1 MGNPHI
7 KIKDL
12 SRNLS
17 LDIAAGSSGIEG
29 EVANS
34 SINTGG
40 LELAGYYEFLDS
52 TKIMVLGRPEV
63 SFLRNL
69 SRDVRRLR
77 LTQLMFF
84 PIPAIIMTDGIM
96 PKKDFKSIAD
106 ERQVPVL
113 CSDKAKE
120 RLVEELTRHLCDMAM
135 PSTTIHGGLLEVYGI
150 GVLLRGKSGIGKSE
164 CALELVK
171 RGHRLVVDDI
181 VFIKKND
188 GNSLIG
194 RPDSLSRY
202 HMEIRG
208 LGIINIKDLF
218 GIGAISDSKKVELIV
233 NLEELQAN
241 KEYDRLGVDSSSTEI
256 LGVEVP
262 TVTIPVRHGKNTSI
276 IVEVAAMNH
285 HLKEHGHHSAK
296 RFMEMLTN
304 RISGASPQDH
314 TSPETS

>member
-1 MGNPHI
+1 MGNPKTRI
-7 KIKDL
+7 RDL
-12 SRNLS
+12 AKSLS
-17 LDIAAGSSGIEG
+17 MEVAAGASGIDF

-34 SINTGG
+34 NVNTGG

-52 TKIMVLGRPEV
+52 TRIMILGMPEI

-84 PIPAIIMTDGIM
+84 PIPAIIMSDGIK
-96 PKKDFKSIAD
+96 PRRDFKTIAD
-106 ERQVPVL
+106 GRGVPVL
-113 CSDKAKE
+113 CSKLPKE
-120 RLVEELTRHLCDMAM
+120 ALVEELGRHLCELAM
-135 PSTTIHGGLLEVYGI
+135 PSTTIHGVLLEVYGI
-150 GVLLRGKSGIGKSE
+150 GVMLRGKSGIGKSE

-171 RGHRLVVDDI
+171 RGHRLVVDDV
-181 VFIKKND
+181 VFIRKSD
-188 GNSLIG
+188 AFSLIG
-194 RPDSLSRY
+194 RPDSLSKY

-241 KEYDRLGVDSSSTEI
+241 KEYDRLGVDSSSTQV

-296 RFMEMLTN
+296 RFMEMLTT
-304 RISGASPQDH
+304 RISGASPKD
-314 TSPETS
+314 TTPL